1 MKERSLKTLTFLATE
16 DLVFNMELS
25 VISLCFVSARDFID
39 HTHFDLTLL
48 TEVTMVFVLFCF
60 VLFPYEREGLLSSR
74 LGQIHYKTKQWFY
87 TLGLPVPVEGLFGLG
102 V

>member
-39 HTHFDLTLL
+39 RTVCDL
-48 TEVTMVFVLFCF
+48 
-60 VLFPYEREGLLSSR
+60 
-74 LGQIHYKTKQWFY
+74 
-87 TLGLPVPVEGLFGLG
+87 
-102 V
+102 

>member
-39 HTHFDLTLL
+39 HTHFDLTFL

-60 VLFPYEREGLLSSR
+60 VLFCFLMKGKVSCHPGLVKFTTKPSNGSILLVSLS
-74 LGQIHYKTKQWFY
+74 L
-87 TLGLPVPVEGLFGLG
+87 
-102 V
+102 